1 VKKTKIGLSF
11 YMLKVAVPDERKKKL
26 NYFKMN
32 NINSLDIS
40 NIIYDFLHN
49 KSVDFENDIS
59 NHKLYRT
66 KNIEIIKH
74 YIKDKYLFSSINSIV
89 ESGDYGMEHTIVDS
103 KTNTVVYN
111 QKRYQAAIL
120 PFGFSVYYSEGIETA
135 LLVTQTFG
143 GKSLSN
149 RIKDILTEA
158 IKKVDSNYCVDI
170 KSVAPKEYFIRLMN
184 NEQIKNMYIE
194 TYKQPKSTDISD
206 LMNNNT
212 FIDYSVREIKYKAPI
227 LKNKNIFNK
236 IFLDR
241 SLKETKEIKGLTSDE
256 EEITNLRLEFN
267 INGRPKVVNYNT
279 FINLKTTED
288 VTKYI
293 DINKETGHPNRGSL
307 FKGMRNYSLQ
317 YLQILGII
325 INLEG
330 DEEIQDIWIK
340 SYYIKNKNGKEEVI
354 ERINDKYFSYS
365 C

>member
-1 VKKTKIGLSF
+1 MKKTKIGLSF

-74 YIKDKYLFSSINSIV
+74 YIKDK
-89 ESGDYGMEHTIVDS
+89 
-103 KTNTVVYN
+103 YN

-325 INLEG
+325 INHIILR
-330 DEEIQDIWIK
+330 IK
-340 SYYIKNKNGKEEVI
+340 MAKK
-354 ERINDKYFSYS
+354 R
-365 C
+365 